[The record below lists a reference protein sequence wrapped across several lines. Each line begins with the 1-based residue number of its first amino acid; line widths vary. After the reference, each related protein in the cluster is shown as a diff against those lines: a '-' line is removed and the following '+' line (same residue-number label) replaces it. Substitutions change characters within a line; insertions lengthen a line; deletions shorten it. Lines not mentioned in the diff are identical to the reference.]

1 MTKQKIEEVKKEALD
16 LRKSIEFTENVLEEK
31 VNNTE
36 NKLVHID
43 NELKRDMTI
52 RFIQTMS
59 NKS

>member
-16 LRKSIEFTENVLEEK
+16 LRKSIEFTENFLEEK

-43 NELKRDMTI
+43 NEFKRYMTI